1 MSVLDSFFNNKPKVT
16 APQDN
21 AQVEFKPSAKKG
33 QNGVYK
39 AVVRFVPHTD
49 DPNNKSVLQ
58 KFSCW
63 LTNPVTNTRKE
74 IDCPSTVGEP
84 DPIQNTFFAL
94 RNSANP
100 ILKENSKHFSRRQ
113 SFTSMVQVL
122 KCPSEPQLENKILI
136 WRYGIKIYEKIV
148 AEFNPPMGEPG
159 NPFAIIGARPFSVE
173 CKEVSGFNNYDNS
186 QFFSVQDENATALRM
201 VVNNQIIPITAQLC
215 STEEGQKQVLKY
227 FKDNCPDTSRYEYHP
242 WDDDTTKFV
251 NECIQVYSD
260 PNRSIAAAATT
271 QGMVPQMGMPNTM
284 PGMMPQMG
292 MPTQVPQIPQPSMGN
307 AMPTAAPT
315 QNFSS
320 NIPGNVADII
330 GSAGPIPTP
339 STSTQGSEDTPN
351 MGLGI
356 DDILNGQ
363 MI

>member
-1 MSVLDSFFNNKPKVT
+1 M
-16 APQDN
+16 
-21 AQVEFKPSAKKG
+21 
-33 QNGVYK
+33 
-39 AVVRFVPHTD
+39 VRFVPHTE

-74 IDCPSTVGEP
+74 IDCPSTVGEQ

-113 SFTSMVQVL
+113 SFTSMVQIL

-136 WRYGIKIYEKIV
+136 WRYGIKIYEKIA

-159 NPFAIIGARPFSVE
+159 NPFSIIGARPFSVE

-186 QFFSVQDENATALRM
+186 QFFSVKDETATALRM
-201 VVNNQIIPITAQLC
+201 IVNNQIIPITAQLC

-251 NECIQVYSD
+251 NECIQIYSD

-271 QGMVPQMGMPNTM
+271 QGVVPQMGMPNTI
-284 PGMMPQMG
+284 PGMVPQMG
-292 MPTQVPQIPQPSMGN
+292 VPTQVPQFPQPSMGN
-307 AMPTAAPT
+307 AMPTPAPT

-339 STSTQGSEDTPN
+339 STSIPPSEDTPN